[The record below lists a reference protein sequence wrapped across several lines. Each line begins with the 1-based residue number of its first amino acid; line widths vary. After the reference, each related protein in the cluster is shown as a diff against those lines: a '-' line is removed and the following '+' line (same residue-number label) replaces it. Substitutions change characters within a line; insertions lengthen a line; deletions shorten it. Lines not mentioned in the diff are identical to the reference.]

1 MFGLEGLTRSGSIS
15 RGISIG
21 NNQDAVVNS
30 SLNLQIAGKI
40 AGNIEILAAITDENI
55 PVQAD
60 GNTQQLQELINK
72 DMRIVIEFQYAD
84 RNYAR
89 TLLTGFTAV
98 KSEKMQAGINLYS
111 EQDSKNQPLQQ
122 DLTPEDKAILA
133 AAGDSL
139 QLAFSTSGDSVAF
152 NVNETLYARIDTTVN
167 SILYPGVYLYTSN
180 PDSAHYQFRLVMLE
194 RVMEIISLWMVLQ
207 TVEFING

>member
-60 GNTQQLQELINK
+60 GNTQQLQEFDRVFIQLNNDKHKLI
-72 DMRIVIEFQYAD
+72 
-84 RNYAR
+84 
-89 TLLTGFTAV
+89 
-98 KSEKMQAGINLYS
+98 
-111 EQDSKNQPLQQ
+111 
-122 DLTPEDKAILA
+122 
-133 AAGDSL
+133 AGDY
-139 QLAFSTSGDSVAF
+139 DVK
-152 NVNETLYARIDTTVN
+152 
-167 SILYPGVYLYTSN
+167 N
-180 PDSAHYQFRLVMLE
+180 PDGYFCG
-194 RVMEIISLWMVLQ
+194 ISKRHK
-207 TVEFING
+207 VEFILIRKPWSGKENLHC